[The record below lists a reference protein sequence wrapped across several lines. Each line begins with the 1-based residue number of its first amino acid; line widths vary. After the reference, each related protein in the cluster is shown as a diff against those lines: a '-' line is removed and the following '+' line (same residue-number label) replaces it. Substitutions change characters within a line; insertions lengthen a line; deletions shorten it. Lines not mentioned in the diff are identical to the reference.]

1 MFLLLIACSANQ
13 SAESVTLARQ
23 APLPLEGG
31 GIGYDAVAATRA
43 GCRSSDWQQSTL
55 ENALPSF
62 GSASSSQGL
71 CQHVGMTWANTE
83 PLDEREEIVLSLNDW
98 SSSYPIVLGNWPTA
112 ARNLVPEASIAS
124 GELAGNS
131 VGFEMEG
138 PGVLNPELQV
148 VLHTF
153 DGTWLLPQDGGA
165 VRVGEDS
172 VVIDFPAEI
181 SSPVELIFE
190 QAWPATVLEGED
202 ALPFALEFAPNDG
215 GQSFD
220 ILAVQ
225 P

>member
-13 SAESVTLARQ
+13 SADHVTLTRQ
-23 APLPLEGG
+23 APLPIEGG
-31 GIGYDAVAATRA
+31 GIGYEAVATTRA

-55 ENALPSF
+55 DNALPSF
-62 GSASSSQGL
+62 GSAGSSGGL
-71 CQHVGMTWANTE
+71 CQHVGVTWANTE
-83 PLDEREEIVLSLNDW
+83 PLDDREEVVLSLNDW

-112 ARNLVPEASIAS
+112 ARNLVPDAPLAL
-124 GELAGNS
+124 GELAGSS
-131 VGFEMEG
+131 VGFALVG

-153 DGTWLLPQDGGA
+153 DGTWLLPQDGG
-165 VRVGEDS
+165 E
-172 VVIDFPAEI
+172 VVVEQDWVQVSFPAEI

-190 QAWPATVLEGED
+190 DAWPATVLEGED